1 MKKFDD
7 IRFQDLQEGLY
18 DPNIFKAFFLAG
30 GPGSGKTFVTR
41 NAFGG
46 TGLKTVNSDNAFEK
60 ALKKNSLS
68 LKMPED
74 EAEARDIIRD
84 RAKAMTGNQMDLYIK
99 GRLGLVIDGTG
110 RDYDKIN
117 QQVSE
122 LRQLGYDCYMVF
134 VDTSLDVALERNSK
148 RERSVPEYVTVN
160 SWKAVQSNI
169 GKFQN
174 LFGMSSMVIIDNSK
188 DDKELTTVVMNKVGK
203 SVRRLLSNTIKSY
216 TAKRWMATERK
227 LKEDENI

>member
-30 GPGSGKTFVTR
+30 GPGSGKSFVTN

-46 TGLKTVNSDNAFEK
+46 TGLKTINSDSAFERS
-60 ALKKNSLS
+60 LKKNGLS

-84 RAKAMTGNQMDLYIK
+84 RAKAMTGSQMDLSIK

-110 RDYDKIN
+110 RDYDKIKE
-117 QQVSE
+117 QKA
-122 LRQLGYDCYMVF
+122 LLDQLGYDCYMVF
-134 VDTSLDVALERNSK
+134 VNTTLEVALERNSK
-148 RERSVPEYVTVN
+148 RERTVPEYITRK
-160 SWKAVQSNI
+160 SWTQVQSNI

-174 LFGMSSMVIIDNSK
+174 TFGMSNMIIIDNSK
-188 DDKELTTVVMNKVGK
+188 DDKELTTVVMNKCSK
-203 SVRRLLSNTIKSY
+203 AVRRLLGNKIKSY

-227 LKEDENI
+227 LKRR